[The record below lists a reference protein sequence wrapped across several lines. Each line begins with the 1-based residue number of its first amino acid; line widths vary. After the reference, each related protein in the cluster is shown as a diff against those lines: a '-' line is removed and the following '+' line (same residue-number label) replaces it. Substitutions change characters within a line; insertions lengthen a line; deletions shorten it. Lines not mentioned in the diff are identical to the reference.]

1 MNTDEHGCTRIG
13 TDEGGMN
20 KREFLKR
27 LQNLIL
33 FIPAAGVLQALGV
46 DVTAQDPAP
55 SPAPTGPGG
64 AGADAGAASAGS
76 AAGYNPAEHLYGMG
90 IEIDKCIGCNRC
102 VEACK
107 AENDVPAE
115 PFYYRTWVERYV
127 IKRDGEVEVVNIS
140 GRSDPL
146 REAASEDPDVL
157 RTFFVP
163 KLCNQCANPPCVQV
177 CPVGA
182 TFSTEDGVVLVDS
195 QRCIGCSYCIQACPY
210 GARYLSPKT
219 RTADKCTFCY
229 HRVRNGLLPAC
240 VEVCPTQARIFGD
253 LRSKASRLVRFQR
266 MNKIHVLKPAL
277 NTEPKVY
284 YAQLDG
290 EVR

>member
-1 MNTDEHGCTRIG
+1 
-13 TDEGGMN
+13 MN
-20 KREFLKR
+20 KREFLKG
-27 LQNLIL
+27 LIL
-33 FIPAAGVLQALGV
+33 FFPAGGVLGALAGELNATETAGKQAESKDGATPEGKGYDAAGH
-46 DVTAQDPAP
+46 
-55 SPAPTGPGG
+55 
-64 AGADAGAASAGS
+64 
-76 AAGYNPAEHLYGMG
+76 YYGMG
-90 IEIDKCIGCNRC
+90 IEVDKCIGCSRC

-107 AENDVPAE
+107 AENDVPRE
-115 PFYYRTWVERYV
+115 PFFFRTWIERYV
-127 IKRDGEVEVVNIS
+127 IKKDGDVTVECINVRGKNAKDTVQ
-140 GRSDPL
+140 D
-146 REAASEDPDVL
+146 DPDVL

-163 KLCNQCANPPCVQV
+163 KLCNHCAHPPCVQV

-182 TFSTEDGVVLVDS
+182 TFSTKDGVVLIDKN
-195 QRCIGCSYCIQACPY
+195 RCIGCRYCIQACPY
-210 GARYLSPKT
+210 GARYLDPRT

-229 HRVRNGLLPAC
+229 HRVRRGLLPAC

-253 LRSKASRLVRFQR
+253 LRSKASRLIRFAR

>member
-1 MNTDEHGCTRIG
+1 
-13 TDEGGMN
+13 MN
-20 KREFLKR
+20 KREFLKGM
-27 LQNLIL
+27 IL
-33 FIPAAGVLQALGV
+33 FFPAGAALETLVQIG
-46 DVTAQDPAP
+46 DKAA
-55 SPAPTGPGG
+55 AAEG
-64 AGADAGAASAGS
+64 AADAGDAGTQG
-76 AAGYNPAEHLYGMG
+76 AYDPADHYYGMG

-107 AENDVPAE
+107 AENDVPQE
-115 PFYYRTWVERYV
+115 PYYFRTWVERYSV
-127 IKRDGEVEVVNIS
+127 LRGGETVVDCISTGPKHEPGPEERDVV
-140 GRSDPL
+140 
-146 REAASEDPDVL
+146 

-163 KLCNQCANPPCVQV
+163 KLCNHCAHPPCVQV

-182 TFSTEDGVVLVDS
+182 TFATQDGVVLVDS
-195 QRCIGCSYCIQACPY
+195 NRCIGCRYCIQACPY
-210 GARYLSPKT
+210 GARFFNPRT

-229 HRVRNGLLPAC
+229 HRVTKGLLPAC

-253 LRSKASRLVRFQR
+253 LKSRASRLVRFER
-266 MNKIHVLKPAL
+266 MNNVAVLKPAL